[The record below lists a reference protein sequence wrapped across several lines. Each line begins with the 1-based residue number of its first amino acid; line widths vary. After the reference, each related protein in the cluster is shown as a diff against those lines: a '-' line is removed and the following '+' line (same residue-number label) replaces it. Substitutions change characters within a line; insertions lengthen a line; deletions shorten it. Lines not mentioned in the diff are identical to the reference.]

1 MLYLYYKKILI
12 MEIKEIESKERTI
25 TIFND
30 VDESSMSAAIEKI
43 FQINQSDEEWIRNLY
58 NILNASC
65 AKFDSSVVEMPH
77 IQVLLS
83 TYGGD
88 VYDGLSLYD
97 AIKKSNTEVD
107 ITCFGKIM
115 SMGIIILLASKNR
128 KAYRNTTFMI
138 HEISSGAIGK
148 LADLEESVDEAK
160 RLNKVL
166 FDIIEKETRI
176 TKAQLEEI
184 YNKKQDWFITAEEA
198 LKIGLITEII

>member
-1 MLYLYYKKILI
+1 
-12 MEIKEIESKERTI
+12 MEIKEIELKERTI

-30 VDESSMSAAIEKI
+30 VDESSMSSAIEKI
-43 FQINQSDEEWIRNLY
+43 FQINQSDEEWIKNLY

-97 AIKKSNTEVD
+97 AIKNSNTEVD

-166 FDIIEKETRI
+166 FDIIEKETKI

-198 LKIGLITEII
+198 LKLGLITEII

>member
-1 MLYLYYKKILI
+1 
-12 MEIKEIESKERTI
+12 MEIKEIEIKDRTI

-30 VDESSMSAAIEKI
+30 VDESTMSSAVEKI
-43 FQINQSDEEWIRNLY
+43 VQINQEDDAWIRNVY
-58 NILNASC
+58 SAMEASG
-65 AKFDSSVVEMPH
+65 AKFSPTTIEMPH
-77 IQVLLS
+77 IQILLS
-83 TYGGD
+83 TYGGN

-97 AIKKSNTEVD
+97 AIKNSKTDVD

-148 LADLEESVDEAK
+148 IADLEESVDEAK

-198 LKIGLITEII
+198 LKLGIITEII

>member
-1 MLYLYYKKILI
+1 
-12 MEIKEIESKERTI
+12 MEIKEIELKERTI

-30 VDESSMSAAIEKI
+30 VDESSMSSAIEKI

-97 AIKKSNTEVD
+97 AIKNSNTEVD

-166 FDIIEKETRI
+166 FDIIEKETKI
-176 TKAQLEEI
+176 TKSQLEKI

-198 LKIGLITEII
+198 LKLGIITEII

>member
-1 MLYLYYKKILI
+1 
-12 MEIKEIESKERTI
+12 MEIKEIELKERTI
-25 TIFND
+25 SIFND
-30 VDESSMSAAIEKI
+30 VDESSMSSAIEKI

-97 AIKKSNTEVD
+97 AIKNSNTKVD

-148 LADLEESVDEAK
+148 IADLEESVDESK

-166 FDIIEKETRI
+166 FDIIEKETKI
-176 TKAQLEEI
+176 TKTQLKEI

-198 LKIGLITEII
+198 LKLGLITEII

>member
-1 MLYLYYKKILI
+1 

-97 AIKKSNTEVD
+97 AIKNSNTEVD

-138 HEISSGAIGK
+138 HEISSDAIGK

-198 LKIGLITEII
+198 LKLGLITEII

>member
-1 MLYLYYKKILI
+1 

-30 VDESSMSAAIEKI
+30 VDESSMSSAIEKI

-97 AIKKSNTEVD
+97 AIKNSNTEVD

-166 FDIIEKETRI
+166 FDIIEKETKI

-184 YNKKQDWFITAEEA
+184 YNKKQDWFLTAEEA
-198 LKIGLITEII
+198 LKLGIITEII

>member
-1 MLYLYYKKILI
+1 

-97 AIKKSNTEVD
+97 AIKNSNTEVD

-166 FDIIEKETRI
+166 FDIIEKETKI
-176 TKAQLEEI
+176 TKKQLEEV
-184 YNKKQDWFITAEEA
+184 YNKKQDWFLTAEEA
-198 LKIGLITEII
+198 LKLGIITEII

>member
-1 MLYLYYKKILI
+1 
-12 MEIKEIESKERTI
+12 MEIKEIELKERNI
-25 TIFND
+25 TVFND
-30 VDESSMSAAIEKI
+30 VEESTMATAVEKI
-43 FQINQSDEEWIRNLY
+43 FQINQEDAEWIKKLY
-58 NILNASC
+58 NLMDTSG
-65 AKFDSSVVEMPH
+65 AKFKFTALPAIEMPH

-97 AIKKSNTEVD
+97 AIKNSKTEVD

-138 HEISSGAIGK
+138 HEISSGGIGK

-166 FDIIEKETRI
+166 FDIIEKETKI

-184 YNKKQDWFITAEEA
+184 YNKKQDWFLTAEEA
-198 LKIGLITEII
+198 LKLGIITEII

>member
-1 MLYLYYKKILI
+1 
-12 MEIKEIESKERTI
+12 MEIKEIELKERTI

-30 VDESSMSAAIEKI
+30 VDESSMSSAIEKI

-88 VYDGLSLYD
+88 VYDGLSLHD
-97 AIKKSNTEVD
+97 AIKNSNTEVD

-198 LKIGLITEII
+198 LKLGLITEII

>member
-1 MLYLYYKKILI
+1 

-30 VDESSMSAAIEKI
+30 VDESSMSADIEKI

-97 AIKKSNTEVD
+97 AIKNSNTEVDITFD

-176 TKAQLEEI
+176 TKSQLEEI

-198 LKIGLITEII
+198 LKLGIITEII